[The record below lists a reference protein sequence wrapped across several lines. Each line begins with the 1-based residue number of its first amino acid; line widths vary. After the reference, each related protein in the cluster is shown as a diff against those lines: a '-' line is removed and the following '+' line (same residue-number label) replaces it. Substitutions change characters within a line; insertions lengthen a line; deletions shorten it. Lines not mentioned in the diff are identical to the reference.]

1 MAEHVCP
8 PWLSFTLT
16 NAFRRLAQDPD
27 RIVGPFVRPGDVV
40 LDVGCGPGFFTVP
53 LARMVGDRGRV
64 VAVDIHPGMLER
76 TRRRA
81 VRAGVGDRVRLHPAS
96 RAALGLDLAERADFA
111 LAFWMAHEVSDPG
124 RLFAEIGAALKP
136 DGRLLLVEP
145 KLHVPGPSFDAL
157 LGLAEGAGFVR
168 QGEPRIR
175 HSRAVILGL
184 RPAVSPKLPEGDL
197 ERQRPG
203 GPT

>member
-16 NAFRRLAQDPD
+16 NVFRRLAQDPD
-27 RIVGPFVRPGDVV
+27 RILGPFVRPGDVV
-40 LDVGCGPGFFTVP
+40 LDVGCGPGFFAVP
-53 LARMVGDRGRV
+53 LARMVGQSGRV

-81 VRAGVGDRVRLHPAS
+81 DRAEVGDRVRLHLAS
-96 RAALGLDLAERADFA
+96 RTSLGLDPGERADLA
-111 LAFWMAHEVSDPG
+111 LAFWMAHEVPDTE

-145 KLHVPGPSFDAL
+145 KLHVPGPSFAAL
-157 LGLAEGAGFVR
+157 IGLAEGAGFVR
-168 QGEPRIR
+168 QGQPRIR
-175 HSRAVILGL
+175 LSRAVLLGL

-197 ERQRPG
+197 
-203 GPT
+203 

>member
-16 NAFRRLAQDPD
+16 NVLRRLAQDPD
-27 RIVGPFVRPGDVV
+27 RILGPFVRPGDIV
-40 LDVGCGPGFFTVP
+40 LDVGCGPGFFAVP
-53 LARMVGDRGRV
+53 LARMVGEGGCV

-81 VRAGVGDRVRLHPAS
+81 VRAGVGNRVRLHLAS
-96 RAALGLDLAERADFA
+96 RTRLGLDPGEGADLA
-111 LAFWMAHEVSDPG
+111 LAFWMAHEVPVPE
-124 RLFAEIGAALKP
+124 RLFAEIGAALRP

-145 KLHVPGPSFDAL
+145 KLHVPGPTFAAL
-157 LGLAEGAGFVR
+157 IGLAEGAGFVR

-175 HSRAVILGL
+175 HSRAAVLGL
-184 RPAVSPKLPEGDL
+184 GPAVSPKLPEADL
-197 ERQRPG
+197 RRQ
-203 GPT
+203 

>member
-16 NAFRRLAQDPD
+16 NVFRRLAQDPD
-27 RIVGPFVRPGDVV
+27 RTVGPFVRPGDVV
-40 LDVGCGPGFFTVP
+40 LDVGCGPGFFAVP
-53 LARMVGDRGRV
+53 LARMVGENGRV

-81 VRAGVGDRVRLHPAS
+81 VRAGAGDRVRLHLAS
-96 RAALGLDLAERADFA
+96 RTSLGLDPGERADLA
-111 LAFWMAHEVSDPG
+111 LAFWMAHEVPDTV

-136 DGRLLLVEP
+136 EGRLLLVEP
-145 KLHVPGPSFDAL
+145 KLHVPGPSFEAL
-157 LGLAEGAGFVR
+157 LGLSEGAGFVR

-175 HSRAVILGL
+175 LSRAAVLGL
-184 RPAVSPKLPEGDL
+184 GPAVSPKLPEADL
-197 ERQRPG
+197 RRQ
-203 GPT
+203 